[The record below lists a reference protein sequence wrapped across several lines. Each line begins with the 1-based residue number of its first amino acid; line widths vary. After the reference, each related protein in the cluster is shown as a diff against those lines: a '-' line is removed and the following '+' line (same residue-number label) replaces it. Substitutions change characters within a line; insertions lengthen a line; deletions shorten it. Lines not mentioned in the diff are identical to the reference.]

1 MTRLTLRRVLTSV
14 SFLAV
19 ILGGAAAPAV
29 ASVDTGSMSPYCWM
43 DRCQL

>member
-1 MTRLTLRRVLTSV
+1 MTRMTLRRVLTSV

-29 ASVDTGSMSPYCWM
+29 ASVDTGPMNPACWH